1 MRIGVYMSFRIMAFS
16 KYVLSS
22 VIVGLYDKYFLIAQ
36 MVTSLPAMWETQV
49 QSLGWDA
56 PLEKEMATHSQYS
69 CLENLMEEG
78 AWRAIVRGVTKNWTQ
93 MSDLTLWQIFLVFVL
108 FCFVLCLK
116 ESPHYFSGYI
126 SLNSNQQYR
135 RGSFSLYS
143 VQNLLFV
150 DFWWWPFCLVW
161 GDTSL

>member
-1 MRIGVYMSFRIMAFS
+1 MSFRIMVFS
-16 KYVLSS
+16 KYVFSS
-22 VIVGLYDKYFLIAQ
+22 DIVGLYDKYSLIAQ

-56 PLEKEMATHSQYS
+56 PLEKEMATHLQYS

-78 AWRAIVRGVTKNWTQ
+78 AWRAIVCGVTKNWTRL
-93 MSDLTLWQIFLVFVL
+93 SDLTLWQIFLVFVL
-108 FCFVLCLK
+108 FCFVFK
-116 ESPHYFSGYI
+116 ESPHYVNGYI
-126 SLNSNQQYR
+126 SLDSHQQYR
-135 RGSFSLYS
+135 RVSFSLYS
-143 VQNLLFV
+143 VQNLLIV